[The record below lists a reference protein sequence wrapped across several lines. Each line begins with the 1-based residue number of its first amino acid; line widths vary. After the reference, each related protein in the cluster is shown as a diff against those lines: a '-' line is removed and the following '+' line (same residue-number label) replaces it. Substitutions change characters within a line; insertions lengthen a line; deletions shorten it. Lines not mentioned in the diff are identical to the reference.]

1 MNTDER
7 RIELLNKA
15 NSLIDLISD
24 NMRTIENV
32 EGAKKRFLRADS
44 ELSLEIPI
52 QGTGG
57 MSDVFKLKEI
67 FDEKGIEKI
76 KAYILT
82 ELEFLEENALRIL
95 DTAGIREKTETKAA
109 GFVEQRPDNVPHKES
124 SEAAGEKIPFT
135 DWEDVKVEDPEEDSD
150 MIVVPDKLERKA
162 GHSTKPLTQDKVE
175 QIQKLTQQGMKP
187 SEIARKTGV
196 SHQSVTRYS
205 KKFSENTDNKEIKKN
220 SGRSVSR

>member
-1 MNTDER
+1 
-7 RIELLNKA
+7 
-15 NSLIDLISD
+15 
-24 NMRTIENV
+24 
-32 EGAKKRFLRADS
+32 
-44 ELSLEIPI
+44 
-52 QGTGG
+52 
-57 MSDVFKLKEI
+57 
-67 FDEKGIEKI
+67 
-76 KAYILT
+76 
-82 ELEFLEENALRIL
+82 
-95 DTAGIREKTETKAA
+95 
-109 GFVEQRPDNVPHKES
+109 
-124 SEAAGEKIPFT
+124 
-135 DWEDVKVEDPEEDSD
+135 